1 VAKKLIAYRIHAAA
15 QRIVPGRQRR
25 SWMDETHQRFAYRCL
40 PLTIANAI
48 GWEILLSA
56 KVIAEWNGGNQ
67 LSDVT
72 VQTDD
77 PIWRPDQLALSHFG
91 SGILTFPIG
100 YLFRTDPGVAV
111 WARGVPNCPKDGIA
125 PLDGIIETDWLSFTF
140 TMNWRFT
147 RPGRVVF
154 EKDEPVCFITL
165 VEYRA
170 LDGVTPEIV
179 PLDESPEI
187 AAQYK
192 DFRQARE
199 SFNAALASNDPLAVK
214 QGWQK
219 WYLRGESPFGGVPSP
234 THASRLSLAAPIE
247 RHGSAPHLVPETKKE
262 KP

>member
-1 VAKKLIAYRIHAAA
+1 
-15 QRIVPGRQRR
+15 
-25 SWMDETHQRFAYRCL
+25 
-40 PLTIANAI
+40 
-48 GWEILLSA
+48 
-56 KVIAEWNGGNQ
+56 
-67 LSDVT
+67 
-72 VQTDD
+72 
-77 PIWRPDQLALSHFG
+77 
-91 SGILTFPIG
+91 
-100 YLFRTDPGVAV
+100 
-111 WARGVPNCPKDGIA
+111 
-125 PLDGIIETDWLSFTF
+125 
-140 TMNWRFT
+140 
-147 RPGRVVF
+147 VF

-234 THASRLSLAAPIE
+234 IHASRLSLAAPIE